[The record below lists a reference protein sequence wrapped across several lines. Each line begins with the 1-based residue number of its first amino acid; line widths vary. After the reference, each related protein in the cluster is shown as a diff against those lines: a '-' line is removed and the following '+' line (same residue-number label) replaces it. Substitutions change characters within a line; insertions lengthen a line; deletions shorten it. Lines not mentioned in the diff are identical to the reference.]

1 MEIADIE
8 FTLWPDVLTEVS
20 EHLPALERDLHR
32 LVQQP
37 QSPELLSSAFRHLH
51 TIKGDFGYCRATP
64 LMNYVHKMEGVLQS
78 LREGRFMCS
87 PFIAEALLQSMDQVP
102 EMMES
107 LTRTRQYDGKSRDT
121 LVGLIEQLALAGS
134 QDQADQIARHILLSA
149 HGAYFE
155 DAPSVEQV
163 PAPSAESYARAL
175 ALGGQLSAA
184 LVVRMPDWSGR
195 VAMQLDLV
203 MRLNQQYRNPIRAES
218 LKLAVYWH
226 DVGMLQLPDRLW
238 QAAPKPKTD
247 DWKLYAEHPGAAANW
262 LLAVAPDCTEAAQ
275 IIRQHHQWANGF
287 GIRAAEYEGPT
298 HAGAMMLACADL
310 LHERVAGLRG
320 EDYRRGVLRA
330 VFDVNGGL
338 DSHFDASVINA
349 FQAIARDIPIPE

>member
-8 FTLWPDVLTEVS
+8 FSLWPDVLTEVS
-20 EHLPALERDLHR
+20 EHLPELERDLHR

-51 TIKGDFGYCRATP
+51 TIKGDFGYCRANVI
-64 LMNYVHKMEGVLQS
+64 MNYVHKMEGVLQS
-78 LREGRFMCS
+78 LREGRFLCS

-107 LTRTRQYDGKSRDT
+107 VTRTRQYDGKSRDT
-121 LVGLIEQLALAGS
+121 LVALIEQLAQATT
-134 QDQADQIARHILLSA
+134 QEQADQIARHILLSA

-155 DAPSVEQV
+155 EPVSVVQT
-163 PAPSAESYARAL
+163 PAPSPESYARAL
-175 ALGGQLSAA
+175 ALGEQLTAA
-184 LVVRMPDWSGR
+184 LVARQPGWAGR
-195 VAMQLDLV
+195 AEMQLDLV
-203 MRLNQQYRNPIRAES
+203 TRLNGQYRQQVRAES

-238 QAAPKPKTD
+238 LAAPKPKTD
-247 DWKLYAEHPGAAANW
+247 DWASYAQHPGAAVNW
-262 LLAVAPDCTEAAQ
+262 LLAIAPDCTEAAQ
-275 IIRQHHQWANGF
+275 IIRQHHQWVNGF
-287 GIRAAEYEGPT
+287 GIRAEEYEGAP
-298 HAGAMMLACADL
+298 HPGAMMLACADL
-310 LHERVAGLRG
+310 LHERVVGLRG

-338 DSHFDASVINA
+338 DSRFDASVINA
-349 FQAIARDIPIPE
+349 FQAISRDIPIPE